1 MKQQAPVLL
10 TVALALSGCA
20 DKTGASTVMEGELQL
35 ELRETATLRMTL
47 NPEKPRACEI
57 HLQASAAY
65 GLLPTT
71 EIHAQQ
77 CRILQPNEAHFRL
90 YSARFSAPAS
100 LGGPCGD
107 QPISLA
113 LSLHREGSNQ
123 VVVGGISAYCGA
135 DRWYGK
141 PVRVLRLFGN
151 LLPQ

>member
-1 MKQQAPVLL
+1 MRAATTTLSAALL
-10 TVALALSGCA
+10 IAACA
-20 DKTGASTVMEGELQL
+20 TPPETTSVVTGELQL
-35 ELRETATLRMTL
+35 EVRQTATLRMTL
-47 NPEKPRACEI
+47 NPETPRACEI

-71 EIHAQQ
+71 EIHAQR
-77 CRILQPNEAHFRL
+77 CRILQPDEAHFRL

-151 LLPQ
+151 LPPR